1 MTILIFAAVTVI
13 LGFVAYLAGY
23 SAGKREQVRQTL
35 RRTED
40 DAAVLSYDEYL
51 AVVLDDLRKK

>member
-23 SAGKREQVRQTL
+23 SAGQREQVRSTL